1 MGNRCTH
8 GRSSKE
14 ILDYEDSDMGI
25 SRFVALLLMILGYTK
40 PGKSSPLRPICDI
53 RVMDQYIK
61 EAKDAENAMKGCK
74 EECILPEPLTLPVMN
89 LNYMEWESKD
99 NKIKEEEVQSG
110 LSLLKQAILT
120 ARDKVAS
127 SVPLEFIEAAYRN
140 IRNIGQILKSL
151 NIQEFTSPVSQ
162 HSKTIAVRTLSELF
176 RVQASFLRGKVRL
189 LLISAEAC
197 RKEKS

>member
-176 RVQASFLRGKVRL
+176 RVQASFCVVK
-189 LLISAEAC
+189 
-197 RKEKS
+197 